1 MLREIKRALEPGGRF
16 VLTTPNLG
24 GSRAILEAIAGPP
37 PQEVSKY
44 HRSLDYGIVHAEEYL
59 SAELTDLFRSLGF
72 GDVVVKSHYYRK
84 PRLVERVQTLGL
96 RLIRP
101 LSRMFHADALRVLPG
116 DNLVVGASKGGPVV
130 DEWPRSIFQE
140 PN

>member
-1 MLREIKRALEPGGRF
+1 MTVAGAALYERLAKDGERSRVLDALFRQLREAET
-16 VLTTPNLG
+16 V
-24 GSRAILEAIAGPP
+24 LEADRG
-37 PQEVSKY
+37 
-44 HRSLDYGIVHAEEYL
+44 D
-59 SAELTDLFRSLGF
+59 AELTDLFRSLGF